1 MLLSRVSLC
10 GCIQA
15 APTRVPRDESPR
27 RSARDELL
35 SDGARG
41 IVATVVAEK
50 RGRRERAPNKH
61 TTVKISVA
69 RLKKA
74 LDDKDRRAVVT
85 TVLKWVVM
93 ATTALVNVATV
104 VELVG

>member
-1 MLLSRVSLC
+1 MC
-10 GCIQA
+10 GCIQL

-27 RSARDELL
+27 SLAPDALL

-41 IVATVVAEK
+41 IVATLVVEK
-50 RGRRERAPNKH
+50 AGSQRTRPNTN
-61 TTVKISVA
+61 TTVKVSVA

-85 TVLKWVVM
+85 AVLKWVVM
-93 ATTALVNVATV
+93 VTTALVNVATV
-104 VELVG
+104 VDLVG

>member
-1 MLLSRVSLC
+1 MRVHTTGAREGATQRVTPHV
-10 GCIQA
+10 GC
-15 APTRVPRDESPR
+15 E
-27 RSARDELL
+27 ELL

-41 IVATVVAEK
+41 MVATVVAEK

-74 LDDKDRRAVVT
+74 LDDKDRRVVVT

-93 ATTALVNVATV
+93 VTTALVNVATV
-104 VELVG
+104 VDLVG